1 MHSDPGQAV
10 FACDQVLVKGLM
22 HVPEE
27 DELNRRHDLASLTNW
42 IHLRPAG
49 IIEYSDARLWL
60 DHSMRILTRYI
71 LWEVFSHGVIGAAL
85 FTFVIFMRDVSR
97 ILELVVRNSAPI
109 PSVAEIFFLTVPTAL
124 TFTLPMGVLVGILIG
139 LSRMAADSEVTA
151 MRASGI
157 GAWRAVGIISIFAA
171 GALTLSLMNNVVI
184 APRSAAALANLQNSL
199 KSSQISF
206 EVQPRV
212 FYEDL
217 KGYVLYVQD
226 VEPAAGAAIWKHV
239 FLADIGNPAAPKL
252 TLAQRA
258 VVITSNDTL
267 QMHLQNGS
275 QQENDPANPNQYT
288 ISTFDQTDIPI
299 PLPAAEPPPPRE
311 LVPAAELPTPE
322 LLQRARQSPPARA
335 RWYWIEFHR
344 RFALATS
351 CLVLMLVGIP
361 LGLSSKKGGKSTGFI
376 LTILLVFLYYFSL
389 SAGIAFAR
397 QGKLPPALG
406 VWSADILFAFAGL
419 LLLVRVQRASI
430 DVVSFRAL
438 WNGLVQRFSRGE
450 ARAVAPQGSSLIRRA
465 SSRFPQIL
473 DDYILRQFVEYLGLV
488 LATFVVLTLVFS
500 FFELLGDIIRNR
512 IALVTVGEYLVNVI
526 PSMVYLM
533 TPLSVLI
540 AVLVT
545 FGLLQKSNELTAMKA
560 TGISLYRL
568 IVPVIA
574 LSAMLACGLFIFDQ
588 LYLPHTN
595 KRQDALRNE
604 IKGKPPQTYLNPQ
617 RKWIFGSH
625 HEIFYYE
632 FFDSDRDRFA
642 NLSVFNIDPKS
653 FTLTERTFAARA
665 WWNDS
670 LQKWIFEQGWTR
682 SLLPEQV
689 KDYRTFD
696 VTTFADVNEPPNYF
710 KKEVKQSSEMNF
722 RELKAYIR
730 ELEQGGFDVVRLKVQ
745 LYKKFSFPLI
755 TFVMS
760 FLAIP
765 FAVSAG
771 RQGALRGVATAI
783 GIAVVYWL
791 TSGLFEAMG
800 NVSQLPAALAA
811 WSPDVIFA
819 LAGGYFMLKVPT

>member
-1 MHSDPGQAV
+1 
-10 FACDQVLVKGLM
+10 
-22 HVPEE
+22 
-27 DELNRRHDLASLTNW
+27 
-42 IHLRPAG
+42 
-49 IIEYSDARLWL
+49 
-60 DHSMRILTRYI
+60 MRILTRYI

-109 PSVAEIFFLTVPTAL
+109 PSVAEIFFLTIPTAL

-151 MRASGI
+151 LRASGI
-157 GAWRAVGIISIFAA
+157 GAWRFVWIISIFAC
-171 GALTLSLMNNVVI
+171 GALAVAMVNNVIV
-184 APRSAAALANLQNSL
+184 APRSAAALAKLQNSL
-199 KSSQISF
+199 KTSQISF
-206 EVQPRV
+206 EIQPRV

-226 VEPAAGAAIWKHV
+226 VEPASGAAVWRNV
-239 FLADIGNPAAPKL
+239 FLADISNPAAPKV

-258 VVITSNDTL
+258 VVVNENDVL
-267 QMHLQNGS
+267 RMHLESGS
-275 QQENDPANPNQYT
+275 QQETDPSNPSQYT
-288 ISTFDQTDIPI
+288 VSTFDQTDIPI
-299 PLPAAEPPPPRE
+299 ALPPAVPPPSRDLLPAAELTTSE
-311 LVPAAELPTPE
+311 VLE
-322 LLQRARQSPPARA
+322 RARHSDPARS

-344 RFALATS
+344 RLALATS

-361 LGLSSKKGGKSTGFI
+361 LGLSSKKGGKSTGFV

-397 QGKLPPALG
+397 QGRLPPGLG
-406 VWSADILFAFAGL
+406 VWSADILFAFGGL
-419 LLLVRVQRASI
+419 LLLHRVQRSSI
-430 DVVSFRAL
+430 DVVSFGAV
-438 WNGLVQRFSRGE
+438 WKEIVQRLPWGKGK
-450 ARAVAPQGSSLIRRA
+450 AATGGTGSFLRKG

-473 DDYILRQFVEYLGLV
+473 DDYVLRQFLEYLGLV
-488 LATFVVLTLVFS
+488 LATFTVLTLVFT

-512 IALVTVGEYLVNVI
+512 IALITVGEYLVNVI

-568 IVPVIA
+568 IVPILILA
-574 LSAMLACGLFIFDQ
+574 AMLSLTLFVFDQ
-588 LYLPHTN
+588 LYLPHAN

-604 IKGKPPQTYLNPQ
+604 IKGKPAQTYLNPQ
-617 RKWIFGSH
+617 HKWIFGAH
-625 HEIFYYE
+625 QEIYYYE
-632 FFDSDRDRFA
+632 FFDSERNQFA
-642 NLSVFNIDPKS
+642 NLSVFEIDPKA
-653 FTLTERTFAARA
+653 FALTERTFASRVF
-665 WWNDS
+665 WNDS
-670 LQKWIFEQGWTR
+670 LRKWVFERGWTR
-682 SLLPEQV
+682 TLAATQV

-696 VTTFADVNEPPNYF
+696 VATFANVDEPPNYF
-710 KKEVKQSSEMNF
+710 KKEVKQYSEMNF
-722 RELKAYIR
+722 DELKGYIG

-745 LYKKFSFPLI
+745 LYKKLSFPLI
-755 TFVMS
+755 TLVMS
-760 FLAIP
+760 ILAIP
-765 FAVSAG
+765 FALSAG

-783 GIAVVYWL
+783 GIAVVYWI

-800 NVSQLPAALAA
+800 NVNQLPAALAA

>member
-1 MHSDPGQAV
+1 
-10 FACDQVLVKGLM
+10 
-22 HVPEE
+22 
-27 DELNRRHDLASLTNW
+27 
-42 IHLRPAG
+42 
-49 IIEYSDARLWL
+49 
-60 DHSMRILTRYI
+60 MRILTRYI

-85 FTFVIFMRDVSR
+85 FTFVIFMRDVGR

-109 PSVAEIFFLTVPTAL
+109 PSVAEIFFLTIPTAL

-151 MRASGI
+151 LRASGV
-157 GAWRAVGIISIFAA
+157 GAWRFVAIIGIFAVTA
-171 GALTLSLMNNVVI
+171 FGVALLNNLVI
-184 APRSAAALANLQNSL
+184 APRSAAALASLQNSL
-199 KSSQISF
+199 KTSQISF

-226 VEPAAGAAIWKHV
+226 VEPVTGAALWKNV
-239 FLADIGNPAAPKL
+239 FLADISNPAAPKV

-258 VVITSNDTL
+258 VVVTEDDTL
-267 QMHLQNGS
+267 RMHLENGS
-275 QQENDPANPNQYT
+275 QQETEPSHPDQYT

-299 PLPAAEPPPPRE
+299 ALPPVGPAPSRD
-311 LVPAAELPTPE
+311 LVPAAELKTSE
-322 LLQRARQSPPARA
+322 LLYRARTEHPAKA

-344 RFALATS
+344 RLALAAS

-361 LGLSSKKGGKSTGFI
+361 LGLSSKKGGKSTGFV

-406 VWSADILFAFAGL
+406 VWSADILFAVAGL
-419 LLLVRVQRASI
+419 VLLRRVQQSSI
-430 DVVSFRAL
+430 DVISFRIA
-438 WNGLVQRFSRGE
+438 WSDIAKRFSREKSTAE
-450 ARAVAPQGSSLIRRA
+450 ASTISASLRKGSSRL
-465 SSRFPQIL
+465 PQII
-473 DDYILRQFVEYLGLV
+473 DDYVLSQFLVYLGLI
-488 LATFVVLTLVFS
+488 LCTFVVLTLVFT

-512 IALVTVGEYLVNVI
+512 IALITVGEYLVNVI
-526 PSMVYLM
+526 PSMIYLM

-568 IVPVIA
+568 IVPVLA
-574 LSAMLACGLFIFDQ
+574 LSAALSFTLFLFDQ
-588 LYLPHTN
+588 FYLPHAN

-617 RKWIFGSH
+617 RKWIFGAH
-625 HEIFYYE
+625 REIYYYE
-632 FFDSDRDRFA
+632 FFDGERNQFA
-642 NLSVFNIDPKS
+642 NLSVFALDPKV
-653 FTLTERTFAARA
+653 FGLTARTFASRVF
-665 WWNDS
+665 WNES
-670 LQKWIFEQGWTR
+670 LHKWVFEQGWMRT
-682 SLLPEQV
+682 LTATQV
-689 KDYRTFD
+689 RDYRRFD
-696 VTTFADVNEPPNYF
+696 VTTFSEVDEPPNYF

-722 RELKAYIR
+722 DELKAYIR

-745 LYKKFSFPLI
+745 LYRKLSFPLI
-755 TFVMS
+755 TLVMS
-760 FLAIP
+760 ILAIP

-783 GIAVVYWL
+783 GIAVVYWV

-800 NVSQLPAALAA
+800 NVNQLPAALAA

-819 LAGGYFMLKVPT
+819 LLGGYYMLKVPT

>member
-1 MHSDPGQAV
+1 
-10 FACDQVLVKGLM
+10 
-22 HVPEE
+22 
-27 DELNRRHDLASLTNW
+27 
-42 IHLRPAG
+42 
-49 IIEYSDARLWL
+49 
-60 DHSMRILTRYI
+60 MRILTRYI

-109 PSVAEIFFLTVPTAL
+109 PSVAEIFFLTIPTAL

-151 MRASGI
+151 LRASGV
-157 GAWRAVGIISIFAA
+157 GAWRFVWIISIFAS
-171 GALTLSLMNNVVI
+171 GALAVALVNNVVV

-199 KSSQISF
+199 KTSQISF
-206 EVQPRV
+206 EIQPRV

-226 VEPAAGAAIWKHV
+226 VEPVSGATVWKNV
-239 FLADIGNPAAPKL
+239 FLADISNPAAPKV

-258 VVITSNDTL
+258 VVVTENDVL
-267 QMHLQNGS
+267 RMRLESGS
-275 QQENDPANPNQYT
+275 QQETDPTNPNQYT
-288 ISTFDQTDIPI
+288 VSTFDQTDIPI
-299 PLPAAEPPPPRE
+299 ALPPAVPPPPRDLLPAAELTTSE
-311 LVPAAELPTPE
+311 VLE
-322 LLQRARQSPPARA
+322 RARHSDPARS

-361 LGLSSKKGGKSTGFI
+361 LGLSSKKGGKSTGFV

-406 VWSADILFAFAGL
+406 VWSADILFALAGL
-419 LLLVRVQRASI
+419 ILLRRVQQSSI
-430 DVVSFRAL
+430 DVVSFRAV
-438 WNGLVQRFSRGE
+438 WKEFAQRLPWGRGKAE
-450 ARAVAPQGSSLIRRA
+450 TGGTGSFLRKG

-473 DDYILRQFVEYLGLV
+473 DDYVLRQFLEYLGLV
-488 LATFVVLTLVFS
+488 LATFTVLTLVFT

-512 IALVTVGEYLVNVI
+512 IALITVGEYLLNVI

-568 IVPVIA
+568 IVPILILA
-574 LSAMLACGLFIFDQ
+574 AMLSLTLFVFDQ
-588 LYLPHTN
+588 LYLPRAN

-604 IKGKPPQTYLNPQ
+604 IKGKPAQTYLNPQ
-617 RKWIFGSH
+617 HKWIFGAH
-625 HEIFYYE
+625 QEIYYYE
-632 FFDSDRDRFA
+632 FFDSERNQFA
-642 NLSVFNIDPKS
+642 NLSVFDIDQRA
-653 FTLTERTFAARA
+653 FALTERTFASRVF
-665 WWNDS
+665 WNDS
-670 LQKWIFEQGWTR
+670 LRKWVFERGWTR
-682 SLLPEQV
+682 TLAATQV

-696 VTTFADVNEPPNYF
+696 VTTFADVDEPPSYF
-710 KKEVKQSSEMNF
+710 KKEVKQYSEMNF
-722 RELKAYIR
+722 DELKGYIR

-745 LYKKFSFPLI
+745 LYKKLSFPLI
-755 TFVMS
+755 TLVMS
-760 FLAIP
+760 ILAIP
-765 FAVSAG
+765 FALSAG

-783 GIAVVYWL
+783 GIAVVYWI

-800 NVSQLPAALAA
+800 NVNQLPAGLAA
-811 WSPDVIFA
+811 WSPDVIFG
-819 LAGGYFMLKVPT
+819 LIGGYYMLKVPT